1 MKRDDTSA
9 RKLQNEVNYT
19 EVVQSEE
26 FQLLL
31 NTKKKFII
39 PMSIFF
45 LVFIALPIL
54 TSYSKV
60 LNTPAFGDVTWAWVF
75 AFSQFIMTWALCM
88 IYSKKQNHL
97 MKSPEKFCKICKE
110 GGAELEYYCICTIFN
125 YCSWYARHNLFCIE
139 KRKMRVNFIRL
150 EGINWLAK
158 WSGHCWRLHVC
169 CFISRYSW
177 SNRINWV

>member
-31 NTKKKFII
+31 NKKKKFIV

-45 LVFIALPIL
+45 LSFFIALPIL

-75 AFSQFIMTWALCM
+75 AFAQFIMTWALCM
-88 IYSKKQNHL
+88 IYSKKAESFDEISQKILQN
-97 MKSPEKFCKICKE
+97 MQK
-110 GGAELEYYCICTIFN
+110 GGAELEYDCICTIFN
-125 YCSWYARHNLFCIE
+125 YCPWYARHNLFCIE
-139 KRKMRVNFIRL
+139 KNEKC
-150 EGINWLAK
+150 E
-158 WSGHCWRLHVC
+158 
-169 CFISRYSW
+169 
-177 SNRINWV
+177 